1 MNISIVQVDSP
12 LRLAASKGAAVNNG
26 RYTCTA
32 TNFIQP
38 TGRQRYP
45 LMQSISITKVFT
57 NVERPFCYSFGLFA
71 VSMISIRK
79 VFSTLIFT
87 YVE

>member
-45 LMQSISITKVFT
+45 LM
-57 NVERPFCYSFGLFA
+57 C
-71 VSMISIRK
+71 
-79 VFSTLIFT
+79 
-87 YVE
+87 